1 MKLTYRGSAYEVNPE
16 SIEMI
21 ESEICARYR
30 GSSYQIRRPVSLFAS
45 ELTPQLRFRGISY
58 SKA

>member
-1 MKLTYRGSAYEVNPE
+1 MKLFYRGSAYEFNSE

-30 GSSYQIRRPVSLFAS
+30 GLSYQIRRPVSLFTS